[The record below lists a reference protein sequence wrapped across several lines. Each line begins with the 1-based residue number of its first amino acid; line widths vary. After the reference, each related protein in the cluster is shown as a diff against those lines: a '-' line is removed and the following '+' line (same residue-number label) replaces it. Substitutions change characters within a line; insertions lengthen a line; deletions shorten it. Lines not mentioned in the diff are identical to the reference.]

1 MNFLGVISIL
11 GTVINVIMKAIP
23 FVEELFKDG
32 ADKKAAVVEMTQIAV
47 SGIADGVIKNN
58 PNWDF
63 IKPMAEKFIDDVV
76 AAANAI
82 EKANNS

>member
-1 MNFLGVISIL
+1 MNFLGVVSVL
-11 GTVINVIMKAIP
+11 GIVIQTIIKAIP

-32 ADKKAAVVEMTQIAV
+32 ADKKAAVVEMAQIAV
-47 SGIADGVIKNN
+47 SGVADGVIKNN

-82 EKANNS
+82 EKANKS